1 MRERKGEV
9 ISLGRGGASGYSFL
23 LGAWREGA
31 ERGGGQSQGGGGRP
45 RGMGGACGGGR
56 EGEGASTGTSQ
67 QPSGTVRRCLI
78 EMLPYA
84 DQWQQSH

>member
-1 MRERKGEV
+1 MGEGKAREA
-9 ISLGRGGASGYSFL
+9 GAGL
-23 LGAWREGA
+23 EGW
-31 ERGGGQSQGGGGRP
+31 
-45 RGMGGACGGGR
+45 GGACGGGR